1 MTALVRGGRP
11 DLKCLGL
18 VPFLLL
24 PTGEPKLEAAVG
36 KAVVNRDNTSSIKS
50 GTSCATLPTGKERY
64 WCCPRPLKGESML
77 DWLEAVFIEPSM
89 VSGLQQTLNLCL
101 LN

>member
-36 KAVVNRDNTSSIKS
+36 KAVVNGIIPLQSNQGQAVPR
-50 GTSCATLPTGKERY
+50 CPLERKDIGVVQD
-64 WCCPRPLKGESML
+64 P
-77 DWLEAVFIEPSM
+77 
-89 VSGLQQTLNLCL
+89 
-101 LN
+101 